1 MPSNEQRRE
10 AAKRKLERQLERRA
24 ERARKRKQMTIAG
37 TALGV
42 VVVVGVVGGLIWLS
56 NRSDDD
62 ANTTN
67 TAADDSSL
75 TPQTAGA
82 MPAGLSTPL
91 ADTVSCSYP
100 ADGATA
106 SKANNPP
113 RTDGIPTTAPDATPS
128 ISVETS
134 QGNIGLT
141 LDGTKSPCTVNS
153 FVSLAQQ
160 DYFNDTTCHRMTTSP
175 SLQVLQCG
183 DPSGTGT
190 GSVRKVTVWTA
201 LSQVKGLS
209 ASGGDMQFANITAID
224 DVVAKQVPT
233 IRNAVSMNIDV
244 YDDPTLAWYSDV
256 ATASDARAPYG
267 LLMAFPNGSKLV
279 ANAYWSLQRVPAV
292 TINEAMTSQI
302 SLSYAAEP
310 VRYAS

>member
-42 VVVVGVVGGLIWLS
+42 VVVVGVVGGLIWFS

-190 GSVRKVTVWTA
+190 GGPGYGFDNEFPTTAYATTDPAAQQAVTYARGTVA
-201 LSQVKGLS
+201 
-209 ASGGDMQFANITAID
+209 MANTG
-224 DVVAKQVPT
+224 
-233 IRNAVSMNIDV
+233 
-244 YDDPTLAWYSDV
+244 
-256 ATASDARAPYG
+256 APG
-267 LLMAFPNGSKLV
+267 SNGSQFFLV
-279 ANAYWSLQRVPAV
+279 YGDSQLPPQYTVFG
-292 TINEAMTSQI
+292 TIDETGLAT
-302 SLSYAAEP
+302 LDKVAAGGSTPEGDGKP
-310 VRYAS
+310 NLTTDIKTVRLD

>member
-42 VVVVGVVGGLIWLS
+42 VVVVGVVGGLIWFS

-113 RTDGIPTTAPDATPS
+113 RTDGVPTTAPDATPS

-183 DPSGTGT
+183 DPSGSG
-190 GSVRKVTVWTA
+190 
-201 LSQVKGLS
+201 
-209 ASGGDMQFANITAID
+209 SGGPGYGFDNEFPTTAYATTDPAAQQAVTYARGTVAMANTG
-224 DVVAKQVPT
+224 
-233 IRNAVSMNIDV
+233 
-244 YDDPTLAWYSDV
+244 
-256 ATASDARAPYG
+256 APG
-267 LLMAFPNGSKLV
+267 SNGSQFFLV
-279 ANAYWSLQRVPAV
+279 YGDSQLPPQYTVFG
-292 TINEAMTSQI
+292 TIDETGLAT
-302 SLSYAAEP
+302 LDKVAAGGSTPEGDGKP
-310 VRYAS
+310 NLTTDIKTVRLD

>member
-100 ADGATA
+100 PTALPRPRPTTLLVPTGFPPPRRTRRRASASRPRRETSGSHSTERSLRAPSTA
-106 SKANNPP
+106 S
-113 RTDGIPTTAPDATPS
+113 
-128 ISVETS
+128 
-134 QGNIGLT
+134 
-141 LDGTKSPCTVNS
+141 
-153 FVSLAQQ
+153 
-160 DYFNDTTCHRMTTSP
+160 
-175 SLQVLQCG
+175 
-183 DPSGTGT
+183 
-190 GSVRKVTVWTA
+190 
-201 LSQVKGLS
+201 
-209 ASGGDMQFANITAID
+209 
-224 DVVAKQVPT
+224 
-233 IRNAVSMNIDV
+233 
-244 YDDPTLAWYSDV
+244 
-256 ATASDARAPYG
+256 
-267 LLMAFPNGSKLV
+267 
-279 ANAYWSLQRVPAV
+279 
-292 TINEAMTSQI
+292 
-302 SLSYAAEP
+302 
-310 VRYAS
+310 

>member
-190 GSVRKVTVWTA
+190 GGPGYGFDNEFPTTAYATTDPAAQEAVTYARGTVA
-201 LSQVKGLS
+201 
-209 ASGGDMQFANITAID
+209 MANTG
-224 DVVAKQVPT
+224 
-233 IRNAVSMNIDV
+233 
-244 YDDPTLAWYSDV
+244 
-256 ATASDARAPYG
+256 APG
-267 LLMAFPNGSKLV
+267 SNGSQFFLV
-279 ANAYWSLQRVPAV
+279 YGDSQLPPQYTVFG
-292 TINEAMTSQI
+292 TIDETGLAT
-302 SLSYAAEP
+302 LDKVAAGGSTPEGDGKP
-310 VRYAS
+310 NLTTDIKTVRLD

>member
-42 VVVVGVVGGLIWLS
+42 VVVVGVVGGLIWFS

-183 DPSGTGT
+183 DPSGTG
-190 GSVRKVTVWTA
+190 
-201 LSQVKGLS
+201 
-209 ASGGDMQFANITAID
+209 SGGPGYGFDNEFLTTAYATTDPAAQEPVTYTRGTVAMANTG
-224 DVVAKQVPT
+224 
-233 IRNAVSMNIDV
+233 
-244 YDDPTLAWYSDV
+244 
-256 ATASDARAPYG
+256 APG
-267 LLMAFPNGSKLV
+267 SNGSQFFLV
-279 ANAYWSLQRVPAV
+279 YGDSQLPPQYTVFG
-292 TINEAMTSQI
+292 TIDETGLAT
-302 SLSYAAEP
+302 LDKVAAGGSTPEGDGKP
-310 VRYAS
+310 NLTTDIKTVRLD

>member
-190 GSVRKVTVWTA
+190 GGPGYGFDNEFPPTTRIPPPIRQRRSPSPTRAARLRWPTP
-201 LSQVKGLS
+201 
-209 ASGGDMQFANITAID
+209 GGH
-224 DVVAKQVPT
+224 P
-233 IRNAVSMNIDV
+233 
-244 YDDPTLAWYSDV
+244 V
-256 ATASDARAPYG
+256 ATAASSSSSTATHNSPRSTRFSARSTKP
-267 LLMAFPNGSKLV
+267 GSPLWTRSRP
-279 ANAYWSLQRVPAV
+279 ADRRQRV
-292 TINEAMTSQI
+292 T
-302 SLSYAAEP
+302 
-310 VRYAS
+310 ASRI

>member
-42 VVVVGVVGGLIWLS
+42 VVVVGVVGGLIWFS

-75 TPQTAGA
+75 TPQTAGT

-183 DPSGTGT
+183 DPSGTG
-190 GSVRKVTVWTA
+190 
-201 LSQVKGLS
+201 
-209 ASGGDMQFANITAID
+209 SGGPGYGFDNEFPTTAYATTDPAAQEPVTYARGTVAMANTGT
-224 DVVAKQVPT
+224 PG
-233 IRNAVSMNIDV
+233 S
-244 YDDPTLAWYSDV
+244 
-256 ATASDARAPYG
+256 
-267 LLMAFPNGSKLV
+267 NGSQFFLV
-279 ANAYWSLQRVPAV
+279 YGDSQLPPQYTVFG
-292 TINEAMTSQI
+292 TIDETGLAT
-302 SLSYAAEP
+302 LDKVAAGGSTPEGDGKP
-310 VRYAS
+310 NLTTDIKTVRLD

>member
-175 SLQVLQCG
+175 TLQVLQCG

-190 GSVRKVTVWTA
+190 GGPGYGFDNEFPTTAYATTDPAAQEAVTYARGTVA
-201 LSQVKGLS
+201 
-209 ASGGDMQFANITAID
+209 MANTG
-224 DVVAKQVPT
+224 
-233 IRNAVSMNIDV
+233 
-244 YDDPTLAWYSDV
+244 
-256 ATASDARAPYG
+256 APG
-267 LLMAFPNGSKLV
+267 SNGSQFFLV
-279 ANAYWSLQRVPAV
+279 YGDSQLPPQYTVFG
-292 TINEAMTSQI
+292 TIDETGLAT
-302 SLSYAAEP
+302 LDKVAAGGSTPEGDGKP
-310 VRYAS
+310 NLTTDIKTVRLD

>member
-37 TALGV
+37 IALGV

-190 GSVRKVTVWTA
+190 GGPGYGFDNEFPTTAYSTTDPAAQEPVTYARGTVA
-201 LSQVKGLS
+201 
-209 ASGGDMQFANITAID
+209 MANTG
-224 DVVAKQVPT
+224 
-233 IRNAVSMNIDV
+233 
-244 YDDPTLAWYSDV
+244 
-256 ATASDARAPYG
+256 APG
-267 LLMAFPNGSKLV
+267 SNGSQFFLV
-279 ANAYWSLQRVPAV
+279 YGDSQLPPQYTVFG
-292 TINEAMTSQI
+292 TIDETGLAT
-302 SLSYAAEP
+302 LDKVAAGGSTPEGDGKP
-310 VRYAS
+310 NLTTDIKTVRLD

>member
-42 VVVVGVVGGLIWLS
+42 VVVVGVVGGLIWFS
-56 NRSDDD
+56 NRGDDD

-183 DPSGTGT
+183 DPSGTG
-190 GSVRKVTVWTA
+190 
-201 LSQVKGLS
+201 
-209 ASGGDMQFANITAID
+209 SGGPGYGFDNEFPTTAYATTDPAAQEAVTYARGTVAMANTG
-224 DVVAKQVPT
+224 
-233 IRNAVSMNIDV
+233 
-244 YDDPTLAWYSDV
+244 
-256 ATASDARAPYG
+256 APG
-267 LLMAFPNGSKLV
+267 SNGSQFFLV
-279 ANAYWSLQRVPAV
+279 YGDSQLPPQYTVFG
-292 TINEAMTSQI
+292 TIDETGLAT
-302 SLSYAAEP
+302 LDKVAAGGSTPEGDGKP
-310 VRYAS
+310 NLTTDIKTVRLD

>member
-190 GSVRKVTVWTA
+190 GGTGYGFDNEFPTTAYATTDPAAQEAVTYARGTVA
-201 LSQVKGLS
+201 
-209 ASGGDMQFANITAID
+209 MANTG
-224 DVVAKQVPT
+224 
-233 IRNAVSMNIDV
+233 
-244 YDDPTLAWYSDV
+244 
-256 ATASDARAPYG
+256 APG
-267 LLMAFPNGSKLV
+267 SNGSQFFLV
-279 ANAYWSLQRVPAV
+279 YGDSQLPPQYTVFG
-292 TINEAMTSQI
+292 TIDETGLAT
-302 SLSYAAEP
+302 LDKVAAGGSTPEGDGKP
-310 VRYAS
+310 NLTTDIKTVRLD

>member
-42 VVVVGVVGGLIWLS
+42 VVVVGVVGCLIWLS

-141 LDGTKSPCTVNS
+141 LDGTKSPCAVNS

-190 GSVRKVTVWTA
+190 GGPGYGFDNEFPTTAYATTDPAAQEAVTYARGTIA
-201 LSQVKGLS
+201 
-209 ASGGDMQFANITAID
+209 MANTG
-224 DVVAKQVPT
+224 
-233 IRNAVSMNIDV
+233 
-244 YDDPTLAWYSDV
+244 
-256 ATASDARAPYG
+256 APG
-267 LLMAFPNGSKLV
+267 SNGSQFFLV
-279 ANAYWSLQRVPAV
+279 YGDSQLPPQYTVFG
-292 TINEAMTSQI
+292 TIDETGLAT
-302 SLSYAAEP
+302 LDKVAAGGSTPEGDGKP
-310 VRYAS
+310 NLTTDIKTVRLD

>member
-42 VVVVGVVGGLIWLS
+42 VVVVGVVGGLIWFS

-175 SLQVLQCG
+175 TLQVLQCG

-190 GSVRKVTVWTA
+190 GGPGYGFDNEFPTTAYATTDPAAQEAVTYARGTVA
-201 LSQVKGLS
+201 
-209 ASGGDMQFANITAID
+209 MANTG
-224 DVVAKQVPT
+224 
-233 IRNAVSMNIDV
+233 
-244 YDDPTLAWYSDV
+244 
-256 ATASDARAPYG
+256 APG
-267 LLMAFPNGSKLV
+267 SNGSQFFLV
-279 ANAYWSLQRVPAV
+279 YGDSQLPPQYTVFG
-292 TINEAMTSQI
+292 TIDETGLAT
-302 SLSYAAEP
+302 LDKVAAGGSTPEGDGKP
-310 VRYAS
+310 NLTTDIKTVRLD

>member
-183 DPSGTGT
+183 DPSGTG
-190 GSVRKVTVWTA
+190 
-201 LSQVKGLS
+201 
-209 ASGGDMQFANITAID
+209 SGGPGYGFDNEFPTTAYAATDPAAQEAVTYARGTVAMANTG
-224 DVVAKQVPT
+224 
-233 IRNAVSMNIDV
+233 
-244 YDDPTLAWYSDV
+244 
-256 ATASDARAPYG
+256 APG
-267 LLMAFPNGSKLV
+267 SNGSQFFLV
-279 ANAYWSLQRVPAV
+279 YGDSQLPPQYTVFG
-292 TINEAMTSQI
+292 TIDETGLAT
-302 SLSYAAEP
+302 LDKVAAGGSTPEGDGKP
-310 VRYAS
+310 NLTTDIKTVRLD